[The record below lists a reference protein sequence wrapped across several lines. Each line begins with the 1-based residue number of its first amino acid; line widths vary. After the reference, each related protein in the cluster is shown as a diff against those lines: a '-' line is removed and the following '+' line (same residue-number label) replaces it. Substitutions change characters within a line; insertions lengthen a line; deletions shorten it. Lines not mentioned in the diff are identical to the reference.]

1 MKKTVSLFTILTL
14 FVAAAVAQNPVFRIL
29 ATKGDNKV
37 QQGSAWTS
45 MSTGSK
51 VYKGNKV
58 QITEGGYAGL
68 MHKSGKTI
76 ELKTPGTF
84 DITELEAKLSTKS
97 TTFAEKYAKFALNDL
112 NGDDEYKTNYN
123 VTGTVVRGDSDA
135 EFIANS
141 EMTLI
146 KNVPITLS
154 WIEGKQGV
162 VFSDDMEIRLINLFD
177 EVVYRAPVT
186 EKNYISLNI
195 PDNIKTEG
203 KLLLT
208 LYDNKISKDLTVDSR
223 IKVAVEGKDS
233 PVAAE
238 YEKLT
243 KELSIDS
250 PMDNLVLASF
260 FEENKMSN
268 YALSSLNKAH
278 ILAPDVSDFEDT
290 FVNYMITSEIV
301 DAEIVKKVIKK

>member
-14 FVAAAVAQNPVFRIL
+14 FVAAAVAQNHVFRIL
-29 ATKGDNKV
+29 ATKGENKV

-45 MSTGSK
+45 MNTGSK

-84 DITELEAKLSTKS
+84 DITELETKLSTKS
-97 TTFAEKYAKFALNDL
+97 ANFAEKYAKFALNDL
-112 NGDDEYKTNYN
+112 NGDDSYKTSYN
-123 VTGTVVRGDSDA
+123 VTGSVERGDSDA

-162 VFSDDMEIRLINLFD
+162 VFSDDMEIRIINLFD
-177 EVVYRAPVT
+177 EVLYRAPVT
-186 EKNYISLNI
+186 DKHYTSLNI
-195 PDNIKTEG
+195 PENIKAQD

-208 LYDNKISKDLTVDSR
+208 LHDNTLGKDLTPDSR
-223 IKVAVEGKDS
+223 IKLVIEGKES

-238 YEKLT
+238 YKKIT

-260 FEENKMSN
+260 FQENKMSN
-268 YALSSLNKAH
+268 YALSSLNRAH
-278 ILAPDVSDFEDT
+278 ILAPEVSDFEDT
-290 FVNYMITSEIV
+290 FVNYMITSETV